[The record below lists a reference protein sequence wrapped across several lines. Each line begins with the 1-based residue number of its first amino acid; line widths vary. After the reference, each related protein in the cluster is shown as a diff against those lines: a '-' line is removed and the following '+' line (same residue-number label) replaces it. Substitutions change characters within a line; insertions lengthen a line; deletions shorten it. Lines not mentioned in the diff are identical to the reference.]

1 MIALSLAGTLAIACR
16 LPAGLAQA
24 ATLQSAGIAAAT
36 PSDIVATAEAHLG
49 DRYATIGNSP
59 ATGFSCIGFVNYVF
73 AQNGVYVPFA
83 IPQAWNRA
91 PRVAMNEL
99 LPGDVLFFSNTVFA
113 GLSHVAIYI
122 GGGEMIGADN
132 FSVGVTTDRL
142 SDSYWTD
149 HYTGATRP
157 LALSGISPAPG
168 AAQPTVLV
176 TATAMATPSP
186 GSGDPGQ
193 TVTPTPTPAAESGN
207 AGQVDAATAPPAS
220 ASHAAATAP
229 SGTLLR
235 LLAPAVGLYSGPGY
249 QYTPV
254 ANVNAGNLLTVL
266 LAQGDWYSVRQ
277 GETYGWV
284 SARQVAP
291 VAGSG
296 AQATATATQ
305 AVPEATPTQVFS
317 RAALTTSVSGTTDL
331 YVIDGPLWVRS
342 GPGKSFP
349 QVGSLGVGTPLQ
361 VKATHPHWALVT
373 APGNLSGWVARQYLG
388 QTAPIRESRPANTVG
403 PTTQVAATS
412 FVRVTTAVL
421 NVRAQP
427 SSQARAI
434 TMLFA
439 GQTVRVLA
447 RRAGWDQVML
457 RHGDVGWADAAWL
470 TDQAAYGGRGTDGN
484 R

>member
-1 MIALSLAGTLAIACR
+1 MIALSVAGTLAITCR
-16 LPAGLAQA
+16 PPAGVIHA
-24 ATLQSAGIAAAT
+24 ATLQSAGVAAAT
-36 PSDIVATAEAHLG
+36 PSAIVATAEAHLG

-73 AQNGVYVPFA
+73 AQIGVYVPFD
-83 IPQAWNRA
+83 IPQAWNSA
-91 PRVAMNEL
+91 PRVAMNQL

-157 LALSGISPAPG
+157 LALSGASPAPG
-168 AAQPTVLV
+168 AGQP
-176 TATAMATPSP
+176 TATATATATPSP
-186 GSGDPGQ
+186 GSGEPGQ
-193 TVTPTPTPAAESGN
+193 TVTLTPTPAAESGG
-207 AGQVDAATAPPAS
+207 AGQTALPTTTPAS
-220 ASHAAATAP
+220 ASQAAATAP

-254 ANVNAGNLLTVL
+254 ANVDAGSLLTVL
-266 LAQGDWYSVRQ
+266 LGQGDWYSVRQ

-291 VAGSG
+291 IAGSG
-296 AQATATATQ
+296 AQATDAPAQTT
-305 AVPEATPTQVFS
+305 PEATPTQVFS
-317 RAALTTSVSGTTDL
+317 RAAFTTSASGATAL
-331 YVIDGPLWVRS
+331 YVVDGPLWVRS

-349 QVGSLGVGTPLQ
+349 QVGSLVVGTPIQ
-361 VKATHPHWALVT
+361 VEATHPHWALVA
-373 APGNLSGWVARQYLG
+373 APGNLTGWVARQYLG
-388 QTAPIRESRPANTVG
+388 QTAPIRESRPANTMG
-403 PTTQVAATS
+403 TTAQVATTS

-427 SSQARAI
+427 SSHARAI

-457 RHGDVGWADAAWL
+457 RHGTVGWADAAWL
-470 TDQAAYGGRGTDGN
+470 ADQAG
-484 R
+484 